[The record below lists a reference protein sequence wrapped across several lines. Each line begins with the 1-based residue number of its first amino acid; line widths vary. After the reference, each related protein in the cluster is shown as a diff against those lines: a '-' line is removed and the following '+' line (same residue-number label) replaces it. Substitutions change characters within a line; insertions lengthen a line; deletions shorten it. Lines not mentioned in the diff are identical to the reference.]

1 MNSGERRNLAWH
13 ETLEMHELLAFQSI
27 GLMKLKM
34 GIRKISDPEL
44 LELYRMTINGLE
56 MNINELIPFYSSVPV
71 GTANRETIN
80 PDMAFYAGDLL
91 ALLKTSVRN
100 YAIAITETAT
110 PELRGVLT
118 NHLLRG
124 IQGHERIFTY
134 MLKKGLYP
142 SYNLEQLL
150 TNDLQTAQKALH
162 MD

>member
-1 MNSGERRNLAWH
+1 MNSGEGRNLAWH
-13 ETLEMHELLAFQSI
+13 ETLEM
-27 GLMKLKM
+27 
-34 GIRKISDPEL
+34 
-44 LELYRMTINGLE
+44 
-56 MNINELIPFYSSVPV
+56 NE
-71 GTANRETIN
+71 
-80 PDMAFYAGDLL
+80 LL

-124 IQGHERIFTY
+124 IQSHERIFTY
-134 MLKKGLYP
+134 MLKMGLYP